1 MASEAAK
8 RAAKA
13 LVRRFEGG
21 LADIKGDTGGLT
33 NFGISF
39 TFLKDRHIDVNGDGI
54 VSAEDIRGMSEEQAD
69 ALYEEHFWKPLG
81 CDALPD
87 ALALVVY
94 DSGVN
99 QGKGWALK
107 ALAQAQRMQVDEAAI
122 MREFLCL
129 RMLRYTECKLW
140 PSCKRGWTRRL
151 MACAVLAG
159 RFI

>member
-39 TFLKDRHIDVNGDGI
+39 TFIKDRHIDVNGDGV
-54 VSAEDIRGMSEEQAD
+54 VSEADIRGMSVEQAD
-69 ALYEEHFWKPLG
+69 QLYETHFWQPLG

-87 ALALVVY
+87 ALALAVY

-107 ALAQAQRMQVDEAAI
+107 ALAQCKGDDATRL
-122 MREFLCL
+122 REFLAL

-159 RFI
+159 RFM

>member
-1 MASEAAK
+1 MASETAK

-39 TFLKDRHIDVNGDGI
+39 TFLKDRHVDVNGDGI
-54 VSAEDIRGMSEEQAD
+54 VSEEDIRGMSEEQAD
-69 ALYEEHFWKPLG
+69 QLYEKYFWKPLG

-87 ALALVVY
+87 ALALAVY

-107 ALAQAQRMQVDEAAI
+107 ALAQCKGDDATRL
-122 MREFLCL
+122 REFLTL

-159 RFI
+159 RFV